1 MFGRRP
7 DGKRLR
13 SQDPIVRFTPYLMP
27 MRCDA
32 QVFLQHNLDYE
43 KMSRYIVSKSRD
55 GEKITF
61 ENPVNVEKAEGL
73 RSRRQAARNP
83 LGAILRFRTGPFS
96 GKR

>member
-1 MFGRRP
+1 MSEQQQQQKQ
-7 DGKRLR
+7 DDALKRA
-13 SQDPIVRFTPYLMP
+13 V
-27 MRCDA
+27 
-32 QVFLQHNLDYE
+32 
-43 KMSRYIVSKSRD
+43 KSYDMD